1 MKTINIE
8 NLENIN
14 YRSTEAYNTLRT
26 NIQFCGKD
34 IKSICITS
42 CTPNEGKSLVSFRLA
57 NSLAESGKRVLFLDS
72 DLRKSVL
79 AGRLKI
85 DKGVLGLS
93 QYLSGINT
101 LDDILYQTNI
111 ENLDMIFAGPTP
123 PNPLDLIA
131 KPLFTELIRKQREQY
146 DYIIVDTPPLGIVID
161 GANVAEVCDGTIL
174 VIQSNVIS
182 YKFAQRVLK
191 QLEKGSCHVLGVILN
206 KVGLKQRNYYGKQY
220 NKYYGKYYGNYYE
233 NYVQK

>member
-1 MKTINIE
+1 MQAINIE
-8 NLENIN
+8 KLEDMN

-34 IKSICITS
+34 IKTICITS

-57 NSLAESGKRVLFLDS
+57 NSLAESGRKVLFLDA

-101 LDDILYQTNI
+101 LEEVLYQSNI
-111 ENLDMIFAGPTP
+111 DNLDIIFAGPTP
-123 PNPLDLIA
+123 PNPLDLIT
-131 KPLFTELIRKQREQY
+131 KPSFHELICKQREQY
-146 DYIIVDTPPLGIVID
+146 DYIIIDTPPLGIVID
-161 GANVAEVCDGTIL
+161 SATIAETCDGTIL
-174 VIQSNVIS
+174 VIQSNIIS
-182 YKFAQRVLK
+182 YKLAQRVLK
-191 QLEKGSCHVLGVILN
+191 QLAKGTCHVLGVILN

-220 NKYYGKYYGNYYE
+220 NKYYGKYYGN
-233 NYVQK
+233 

>member
-1 MKTINIE
+1 MQSIKIE
-8 NLENIN
+8 KLEDMN

-34 IKSICITS
+34 IKTICITS

-57 NSLAESGKRVLFLDS
+57 NSLAESGRKVLFLDA

-101 LDDILYQTNI
+101 LEEVLYQS
-111 ENLDMIFAGPTP
+111 NLDNLDIIFAGPTP
-123 PNPLDLIA
+123 PNPLDLIT
-131 KPLFTELIRKQREQY
+131 KPSFQELICKQREQY
-146 DYIIVDTPPLGIVID
+146 DYIIIDTPPLGIVID
-161 GANVAEVCDGTIL
+161 SATIAEACDGTIL
-174 VIQSNVIS
+174 VIQSNSIS
-182 YKFAQRVLK
+182 YKLAQKVLK
-191 QLEKGSCHVLGVILN
+191 QLKKGTCHVLGVILN

-220 NKYYGKYYGNYYE
+220 NKYYGKYYGT
-233 NYVQK
+233 